1 MTIGPVEYIIVA
13 FPGNEFNGGIAP
25 ALADLIDAGT
35 IRVLD
40 LLFLAKD
47 DEGNVLTFEF
57 DQLDELAPFGDL
69 DAEIGGL
76 IGPDD
81 IEHAAEALDNNMSA
95 ALLMWEDTWAT
106 PLVDAMRDS
115 GGVLVEGGRIPH
127 ELVELAFAE
136 LPPAE

>member
-47 DEGNVLTFEF
+47 GEGNVLTFEF